1 MFNKDLKERVDRLE
15 GQVAFL
21 MESFDEVLDSLIEQ
35 KQQEKRDLQPPVRI
49 SPRTGK
55 PMREYI
61 KKK

>member
-55 PMREYI
+55 PMREYT

>member
-1 MFNKDLKERVDRLE
+1 MFNKDLKVRVDRLE

-21 MESFDEVLDSLIEQ
+21 MESFDGVLDSLIEQ

-55 PMREYI
+55 PVREYT

>member
-15 GQVAFL
+15 DQVVFL
-21 MESFDEVLDSLIEQ
+21 EESLDFVLDTLIEQ

-55 PMREYI
+55 PVR
-61 KKK
+61 KWTPKA

>member
-1 MFNKDLKERVDRLE
+1 MFNKDLKQRVDRLE
-15 GQVAFL
+15 VHVVFL

-49 SPRTGK
+49 SLRTGK
-55 PMREYI
+55 PMREYT